1 MSDLL
6 AALAP
11 VVRTLDALAVAYYV
25 GGSLASSA
33 HGVARASLD
42 VDLIAALEP
51 VHVRPLVAALQ
62 GSYYLDSDRI
72 EASVRD
78 RRAFNLVHLDTM
90 FKVDIFVARD
100 RSFDREALRRA
111 RVEVLGE
118 GSETLRVPIATAEDT
133 ILAKLEWFRTGGE
146 VSERQWADVVGILK
160 VGGPA
165 TDEAYL
171 RQWAAALGVSDLLD
185 RALTAASG
193 PV

>member
-51 VHVRPLVAALQ
+51 VHVRPLVTALQ
-62 GSYYLDSDRI
+62 GAYYLDSTRI

-78 RRAFNLVHLDTM
+78 HRAFNLVHLDTM
-90 FKVDIFVARD
+90 FKVDVFVARD
-100 RSFDREALRRA
+100 RPFDREALRRA
-111 RVEVLGE
+111 RAQVLGE
-118 GSETLRVPIATAEDT
+118 GPEALRVSVATAEDT
-133 ILAKLEWFRTGGE
+133 VLAKLEWFRTGGE

-160 VGGPA
+160 VGAPT

-171 RQWAAALGVSDLLD
+171 RHWAAALGVSDLLD
-185 RALTAASG
+185 RALSTASG
-193 PV
+193 TA

>member
-111 RVEVLGE
+111 RVQVLGE

>member
-51 VHVRPLVAALQ
+51 VHARPFVVALQ

-111 RVEVLGE
+111 RVQVLGE

>member
-11 VVRTLDALAVAYYV
+11 VVRTLDDLAVAYYV

-90 FKVDIFVARD
+90 FKIDVFVARD
-100 RSFDREALRRA
+100 RPFDREALRRA
-111 RVEVLGE
+111 LAQVLGE
-118 GSETLRVPIATAEDT
+118 
-133 ILAKLEWFRTGGE
+133 
-146 VSERQWADVVGILK
+146 
-160 VGGPA
+160 
-165 TDEAYL
+165 
-171 RQWAAALGVSDLLD
+171 
-185 RALTAASG
+185 
-193 PV
+193 

>member
-33 HGVARASLD
+33 HGVARSSLD
-42 VDLIAALEP
+42 VDLIAALQP
-51 VHVRPLVAALQ
+51 VHVRPFVAALQ

-72 EASVRD
+72 ETSVRD

-90 FKVDIFVARD
+90 FKVDVFVLRD
-100 RSFDREALRRA
+100 RPFDREALRRA
-111 RVEVLGE
+111 RAQVLGE
-118 GSETLRVPIATAEDT
+118 GPETLRVPVATAEDT
-133 ILAKLEWFRTGGE
+133 VLAKLEWFRAGGE

-160 VGGPA
+160 VGGPV

-171 RQWAAALGVSDLLD
+171 RQWAPALGVSDLLD
-185 RALTAASG
+185 RALSVASG
-193 PV
+193 PA